1 MASGPVLERQY
12 DLKLRARLMVE
23 AIGELQGAGV
33 EPDVGKGEGPDRRE
47 DCALLA
53 AAARAGGRD
62 RVGGIVLGRGE
73 DEPRVRNWL
82 TIAAAVP
89 GFIGFAVGRTSF
101 WDPLVG
107 CKDEGHNARAGCHRD
122 RATLPRVCR
131 SVRGSGRGAR
141 GRRVTTVLSTREAHT
156 CS

>member
-1 MASGPVLERQY
+1 
-12 DLKLRARLMVE
+12 MVE

-33 EPDVGKGEGPDRRE
+33 EPDVGKVEGPDRRE
-47 DCALLA
+47 DCALVA

-62 RVGGIVLGRGE
+62 RVGCIVLGRGE

-101 WDPLVG
+101 CDPLVG
-107 CKDEGHNARAGCHRD
+107 WKDE
-122 RATLPRVCR
+122 
-131 SVRGSGRGAR
+131 
-141 GRRVTTVLSTREAHT
+141 TTTREQAVT
-156 CS
+156 EIARRTREFVNLFEAAPAGVG